1 MSERRTQIKAGI
13 FVLIGLVLMAGLLLA
28 FSRAKSWRRGHYGI
42 DLVTAN
48 AGGIIEQS
56 PVLMAGVPV
65 GFVRD
70 VELGAAGTN
79 VTLHLR
85 IDERFPVRSDAV
97 FTIDSSGFLGDQFVS
112 IRPTE
117 NSGQLLRDGDVVAG
131 AEPFNLQETARAAAG
146 FINRVD
152 ATAARLNAAIT
163 RVDELVLNEKTL
175 TDLAATVANFRL
187 ASERAVAL
195 VDNADGLIATNRGA
209 VGDVLTNLVAFSA
222 NLNSLTE
229 SLGNVIETNGFV
241 LHSALANV
249 EATTASL
256 NTSVQSLQGTDG
268 LVGSLLNDPA
278 LKART
283 EEVLSNLATLSSNLN
298 RYGLLYKPKTAKP
311 RPMTNSV
318 RLYPGK
324 FGR

>member
-1 MSERRTQIKAGI
+1 MSERRTQIKVGF
-13 FVLIGLVLMAGLLLA
+13 FVLIGLALMATLLLA
-28 FSRAKSWRRGHYGI
+28 FSRAKSWRTGHYGVN
-42 DLVTAN
+42 LVTAN

-65 GFVRD
+65 GFVHD

-79 VTLHLR
+79 VTLHIR
-85 IDERFPVRSDAV
+85 IDQRFPVRSDAV

-112 IRPTE
+112 IRPTD
-117 NSGQLLRDGDVVAG
+117 NTGKLLQEGDTVIG

-146 FINRVD
+146 FITRID
-152 ATAARLNAAIT
+152 ATAARLNQAIT
-163 RVDELVLNEKTL
+163 RVDELVLNEETL
-175 TDLAATVANFRL
+175 TNLSATVRNFRA

-195 VDNADGLIATNRGA
+195 VENADGLIATNRA
-209 VGDVLTNLVAFSA
+209 SVGEVLTNLLSFSA
-222 NLNSLTE
+222 HLNSLTE
-229 SLGNVIETNGFV
+229 SLGGVIATNGVV

-249 EATTASL
+249 EETTASL
-256 NTSVQSLQGTDG
+256 SASVKAFEGTDG
-268 LVGSLLNDPA
+268 MVGSLLNDPA

-283 EEVLSNLATLSSNLN
+283 EEVMSNLATLSSNLN

-311 RPMTNSV
+311 KPMTNTV

-324 FGR
+324 FGN